1 MSIVT
6 SWRALVAEVAQKFP
20 EVDTNFLLQREGD
33 IGALARHVSRTHD
46 LTFAEAAE
54 VITFRLPNYVE
65 AERLS
70 A

>member
-6 SWRALVAEVAQKFP
+6 SWRALVEEVAEKFP
-20 EVDTNFLLQREGD
+20 DVDIAMLQRSEGD
-33 IGALARHVSRTHD
+33 IAALIKHVSQRHE

-54 VITFRLPNYVE
+54 VITFRVPQYVE
-65 AERLS
+65 PERLS